1 MKHSRFEFR
10 DFGRGRIVY
19 STKPDTSELE
29 KNRLI
34 EAAVKEALADNIPI
48 TLDAESVHS
57 LESAPSKSTLSE
69 LEVNIEEI
77 RSESYKN
84 GYDDAKA
91 HFEPL
96 IQKIKD
102 DEEIGLI
109 LKTRLEAICPTFDL
123 KNKVFELAAS
133 SMLALSRKLN
143 LAIPVDFEKIIMGE
157 MMSILN
163 KYYRSGEIT
172 IKINPERVDYCQN
185 LLKINALPAI
195 IAENLKFVPDGAVSK
210 NDCLLS
216 WNDTEVTY
224 LQDQIVSDVENIV
237 KNLKDSI

>member
-1 MKHSRFEFR
+1 MKQSRFEFR

-19 STKPDTSELE
+19 STKPDSSELE

-69 LEVNIEEI
+69 PEVNIEEI

-102 DEEIGLI
+102 DEEIALI

-123 KNKVFELAAS
+123 KNKFISLRCE
-133 SMLALSRKLN
+133 
-143 LAIPVDFEKIIMGE
+143 
-157 MMSILN
+157 
-163 KYYRSGEIT
+163 
-172 IKINPERVDYCQN
+172 
-185 LLKINALPAI
+185 
-195 IAENLKFVPDGAVSK
+195 
-210 NDCLLS
+210 
-216 WNDTEVTY
+216 
-224 LQDQIVSDVENIV
+224 
-237 KNLKDSI
+237 